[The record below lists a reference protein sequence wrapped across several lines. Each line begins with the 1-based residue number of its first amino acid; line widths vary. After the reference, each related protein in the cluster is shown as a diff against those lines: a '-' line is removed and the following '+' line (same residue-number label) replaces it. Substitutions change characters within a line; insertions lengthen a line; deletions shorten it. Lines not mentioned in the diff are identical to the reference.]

1 MGSVYQTGYID
12 SHTFML
18 QSNGKTPKEKILKD
32 QRKKTSHLPQ
42 SVRMIRFLLATM
54 AARRGGHN
62 IFNMIKRKLSRI
74 LCPEKQYF

>member
-12 SHTFML
+12 SHTLML

-42 SVRMIRFLLATM
+42 SVRMIDFSLQQWKL
-54 AARRGGHN
+54 GGHN